1 MTDRDLVDLFPA
13 IRFLLSRPELLMR
26 SLRLGPELP
35 PVIEDLMRA
44 ARVLTPMLAAWS
56 VPSLGDLGFEEEEL
70 PLLFPP
76 MLN

>member
-1 MTDRDLVDLFPA
+1 
-13 IRFLLSRPELLMR
+13 MR

>member
-1 MTDRDLVDLFPA
+1 
-13 IRFLLSRPELLMR
+13 
-26 SLRLGPELP
+26 
-35 PVIEDLMRA
+35 MRA